1 MTDRTRE
8 ECLEQFIK
16 TFRGSLDARLWI
28 KLVKEELAEA
38 QAEEVGTVAHLKEIA
53 DLQYVIEGFDLVAPD
68 ALLSLTSTEE
78 LDQWEYL
85 MIESDET
92 LKYAMNYY
100 GNEALDE
107 AFMRVHLSNMSKLG
121 EDGKPIFREDGKVLK
136 GPNYKAPDLTDLP

>member
-28 KLVKEELAEA
+28 KLVKEELAE
-38 QAEEVGTVAHLKEIA
+38 EVGTVAHLKEIA

-68 ALLSLTSTEE
+68 ALLSLASTEE
-78 LDQWEYL
+78 LDEWEHL

-92 LKYAMNYY
+92 LKYAMHYY

>member
-53 DLQYVIEGFDLVAPD
+53 DLQYVIEGFDLVVPD
-68 ALLSLTSTEE
+68 ALLSLASTEE

-85 MIESDET
+85 IIESDET
-92 LKYAMNYY
+92 LKYAKNYY

-107 AFMRVHLSNMSKLG
+107 AFMRVHFSNMSKLG

>member
-8 ECLEQFIK
+8 ECLEQFIM

-38 QAEEVGTVAHLKEIA
+38 QAEEVGTVDHLKEIA

-68 ALLSLTSTEE
+68 ALLSLVNSEE
-78 LDQWEYL
+78 LDEWEHL

-92 LKYAMNYY
+92 IKYAVNYY
-100 GNEALDE
+100 GHEALDE